1 MLCLKENVWGE
12 NMDKNRVFFIFLLI
26 FFFITLNSVFA
37 MDANSTVIKDNAVVD
52 DTAVDSIL
60 SATDDNNKAVLTNGN
75 QIIVNEGD
83 SIQSAIDNAVEGSTI
98 IVNQG
103 KYSEDLVISKGLSI
117 IGQNAILNS
126 NKIAFNIL
134 STANNTSISGFNIIV
149 SDVNGTGIFV
159 NASNC
164 KITDNKITGGN
175 FGVFSEYYISNKSGQ
190 IEFFVINNLSI
201 LKNNFSGISEA
212 GISIA
217 AYNPI
222 VSQNRVKNIVNNKVN
237 GTASGIKV
245 NGVGVIPDDLKVVV
259 TNNYVSNVKSLKD
272 SAYGMDVGGNS
283 IFDSLTIFKVSGNVI
298 ENVLAA
304 VEAYGMNVGI
314 FSLNSTLPTIN
325 VNKLN
330 ISHISA
336 GNYENGS
343 AIGLSVS
350 VTTIGQN
357 VSSDAI
363 IKNNHISDLKALGKD
378 ATVTGI
384 TTTGTGCVDLYVL
397 NNNLDGF
404 KASKSITG
412 MSVTGIDYN
421 NFKSFIDV
429 SNNDLTNFDASNIKG
444 INVLSLGD
452 ATIRKNILYNL
463 KSKDST
469 FITGVTLSIEFD
481 NINLTIPENASIE
494 DIKEFIKKLDSKL
507 NDMNFTING
516 DLSIYGNNLDGV
528 GTGTAFAVI
537 RPATINYNRATN
549 FKNNVVKES
558 TRKFLLESY
567 GYDPSMSSEELAYL
581 MLKSQ
586 QTFENCT
593 EEELRNM
600 SVSFGAFLDKF
611 FNNLDNL
618 TAGNVDARYNWWGSN
633 SKPKASKFKNNNG
646 KVIYNP
652 WLVMT
657 VKSNPSIIKKGQ
669 FSKITVDVYKDS
681 SGLDHSAN
689 SKLFFSG
696 PKVTLSTDLGSFK
709 GKKSITLNWTNGKA
723 VAYLKGDKTGL
734 ANVTA
739 SDYGKSHTTV
749 LIIDGNK
756 TDGPGVYSAKS
767 SKTMPPAGNPIV
779 LLVIVIFLLS
789 SVGMYKRK

>member
-330 ISHISA
+330 ISHVSA
-336 GNYENGS
+336 GN
-343 AIGLSVS
+343 
-350 VTTIGQN
+350 
-357 VSSDAI
+357 
-363 IKNNHISDLKALGKD
+363 
-378 ATVTGI
+378 
-384 TTTGTGCVDLYVL
+384 
-397 NNNLDGF
+397 
-404 KASKSITG
+404 
-412 MSVTGIDYN
+412 
-421 NFKSFIDV
+421 
-429 SNNDLTNFDASNIKG
+429 
-444 INVLSLGD
+444 
-452 ATIRKNILYNL
+452 
-463 KSKDST
+463 
-469 FITGVTLSIEFD
+469 
-481 NINLTIPENASIE
+481 
-494 DIKEFIKKLDSKL
+494 
-507 NDMNFTING
+507 
-516 DLSIYGNNLDGV
+516 
-528 GTGTAFAVI
+528 
-537 RPATINYNRATN
+537 
-549 FKNNVVKES
+549 
-558 TRKFLLESY
+558 
-567 GYDPSMSSEELAYL
+567 
-581 MLKSQ
+581 
-586 QTFENCT
+586 
-593 EEELRNM
+593 
-600 SVSFGAFLDKF
+600 
-611 FNNLDNL
+611 
-618 TAGNVDARYNWWGSN
+618 
-633 SKPKASKFKNNNG
+633 
-646 KVIYNP
+646 
-652 WLVMT
+652 
-657 VKSNPSIIKKGQ
+657 
-669 FSKITVDVYKDS
+669 
-681 SGLDHSAN
+681 
-689 SKLFFSG
+689 
-696 PKVTLSTDLGSFK
+696 
-709 GKKSITLNWTNGKA
+709 
-723 VAYLKGDKTGL
+723 
-734 ANVTA
+734 
-739 SDYGKSHTTV
+739 
-749 LIIDGNK
+749 
-756 TDGPGVYSAKS
+756 
-767 SKTMPPAGNPIV
+767 
-779 LLVIVIFLLS
+779 
-789 SVGMYKRK
+789 